1 MDSSG
6 CLNFCRKR
14 FNENIVHC
22 LYVMDVAGEM
32 QLGTK
37 NMYPFLLKTNS
48 SFDDG

>member
-22 LYVMDVAGEM
+22 LYVMDVAGENAIGNEECISLFAEN
-32 QLGTK
+32 QFK
-37 NMYPFLLKTNS
+37 FR
-48 SFDDG
+48 